1 MEMSARIN
9 RIVGQLRGIQKM
21 AENGRE
27 CSDVLQQVSAV
38 KKAIDALTKDLVID
52 SLSAKKSPEERKKIE
67 QVVSRVLR
75 I

>member
-1 MEMSARIN
+1 MSARIN

>member
-21 AENGRE
+21 AETGRE
-27 CSDVLQQVSAV
+27 CSDVLQQVTAV

-52 SLSAKKSPEERKKIE
+52 SLCVRKSPEERKKIE
-67 QVVSRVLR
+67 QVVSRVLS

>member
-21 AENGRE
+21 AETGRE

-38 KKAIDALTKDLVID
+38 KKAIDALSKELVIE
-52 SLSAKKSPEERKKIE
+52 SLTARKSPEEKKKIE
-67 QVVSRVLR
+67 QVIARVLS